1 VVETMAQSP
10 ADTVVVSHARQS
22 AVTLATPV
30 CRFEDFLG
38 AAAADRLLEDACRAQ
53 LEHLAAE
60 GHGQDARVPAR
71 WRSSERVLRA
81 PGLAEAVRSVSA
93 VVQDMLGVAAPL
105 GRMDYEFI
113 ARNHQRAEGR
123 ESEAISRASTDLAGR
138 EYDRAVSFVY
148 TLHHRPRE
156 FTGGALRVHDTTVR
170 DGHPACAESF
180 REIRPDHDTLT
191 FFPASAWRRVQWVS
205 CPSGRLMDSHF
216 SFQGSLA

>member
-1 VVETMAQSP
+1 METMAQSP
-10 ADTVVVSHARQS
+10 TNTGQVSHAGQS

-60 GHGQDARVPAR
+60 RGQDAQIPSR
-71 WRSSERVLRA
+71 WVSSERVLRA
-81 PGLAEAVRSVSA
+81 PGLADAVRSVSA
-93 VVQDMLGVAAPL
+93 VAQDMLGVTAPA
-105 GRMDYEFI
+105 GRMGYGFI
-113 ARNHQRAEGR
+113 TRNHQPAEGR
-123 ESEAISRASTDLAGR
+123 ESEAVSRGCRDLTDT
-138 EYDRAVSFVY
+138 EIDRAVSFVY
-148 TLHHRPRE
+148 TLHRRPRE
-156 FTGGALRVHDTTVR
+156 FTSGGLRVYDTTVR

-205 CPSGRLMDSHF
+205 CPSGQLLDSQF
-216 SFQGSLA
+216 SFEGWLA